1 MLSVAARIPDAAQ
14 RDQFADRLSHKARI
28 TEEVVRAEIRKAAVQ
43 RQTSVEDVQRR
54 VPNLGQVKVAERGLI
69 WALMHQPDAG
79 CSALQTLDP
88 ADLDGLATR
97 EILRQAQSL
106 QGWPAES
113 LPEALIER
121 LSTAEASLVQDVA
134 RQAGAPA
141 DAADCVRTLK
151 CLRYDRERADVQREI
166 DRLQEAGAARHED
179 EIVALWERKKDLL
192 HRMETLAH

>member
-1 MLSVAARIPDAAQ
+1 M
-14 RDQFADRLSHKARI
+14 
-28 TEEVVRAEIRKAAVQ
+28 
-43 RQTSVEDVQRR
+43 EDVQRR

-69 WALMHQPDAG
+69 WALMHHPDAG
-79 CSALQTLDP
+79 STALLALDP

-106 QGWPAES
+106 QGWPAEA